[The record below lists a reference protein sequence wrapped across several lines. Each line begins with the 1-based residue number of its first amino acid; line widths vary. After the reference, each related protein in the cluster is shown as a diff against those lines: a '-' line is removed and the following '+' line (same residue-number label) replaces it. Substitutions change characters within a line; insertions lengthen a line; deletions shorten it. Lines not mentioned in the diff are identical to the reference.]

1 MNSLVLM
8 ALCHVAL
15 GADGETYADAH
26 RARLKSGKPMVVMV
40 TADWCPHCQVMKQEV
55 IPQIR
60 RRGLFKRV
68 AFAIVDSDREQQ
80 LAQQLTGGGL
90 IPQLVMYRQTPNG
103 WVRYVLKGGQSVE
116 SVENFISQG
125 LASDDADK
133 AKSKPADDAADSD
146 AKPETKVEDTKTKS

>member
-1 MNSLVLM
+1 M

-26 RARLKSGKPMVVMV
+26 RAMMKSGKPMVVMV
-40 TADWCPHCQVMKQEV
+40 TADWCPHCQVMKQDV

-90 IPQLVMYRQTPNG
+90 IPQLVMYRQTPKG

-125 LASDDADK
+125 LASDAADNAQK
-133 AKSKPADDAADSD
+133 KSADDAADSAD
-146 AKPETKVEDTKTKS
+146 KPETKVEETKTKS